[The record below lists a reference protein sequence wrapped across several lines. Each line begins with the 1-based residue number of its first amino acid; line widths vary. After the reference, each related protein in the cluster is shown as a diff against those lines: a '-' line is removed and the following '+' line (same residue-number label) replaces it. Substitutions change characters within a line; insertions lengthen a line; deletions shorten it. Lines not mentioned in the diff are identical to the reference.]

1 MTSSLK
7 TSLTR
12 LLLHANRR
20 LRYNWRM
27 NKVTIAK
34 RTYNRL
40 KREAAAWRHVI
51 GPSNDGVI
59 FDAVRD
65 NGGRGISAEKF
76 ARILEKLIWEDTK
89 IGA

>member
-1 MTSSLK
+1 
-7 TSLTR
+7 
-12 LLLHANRR
+12 
-20 LRYNWRM
+20 M